1 MHSHNGY
8 FPDMNNES
16 VALFD
21 TPIGVCAIVWG
32 EGGVTGVQLPEESE
46 AGTRARVL
54 RRYPDAVEAAPPP
67 PIASAIADI
76 VALLSG
82 APKNLCHIAL
92 DMARVPEFHRRV
104 YAIAQTIPPGATMT
118 YGEVATKLG
127 DRMLAQQVG
136 QALGKNPFPIIVP
149 CHRVLA
155 ASGATGGF
163 SAPGGITTK
172 LRMLS
177 IEGARTS
184 DQPMLFDRLDLAA
197 RPR

>member
-1 MHSHNGY
+1 MTSSATKTQNY
-8 FPDMNNES
+8 
-16 VALFD
+16 ALFD
-21 TPIGVCAIVWG
+21 TPIGACAIVWS
-32 EGGVTGVQLPEESE
+32 EGGVIGVQLPEKSESD
-46 AGTRARVL
+46 ARARVL
-54 RRYPDAVEAAPPP
+54 RRYPNATETTPPAPLN
-67 PIASAIADI
+67 SAIADI

-82 APKNLCHIAL
+82 APQDLSHIPL
-92 DMARVPEFHRRV
+92 DMGGIPEFHRRV
-104 YAIAQTIPPGATMT
+104 YAIAREIPPGATLT

-163 SAPGGITTK
+163 SAPGGVTTK

-177 IEGARTS
+177 IEGAQTS

>member
-1 MHSHNGY
+1 
-8 FPDMNNES
+8 
-16 VALFD
+16 
-21 TPIGVCAIVWG
+21 
-32 EGGVTGVQLPEESE
+32 
-46 AGTRARVL
+46 
-54 RRYPDAVEAAPPP
+54 
-67 PIASAIADI
+67 
-76 VALLSG
+76 
-82 APKNLCHIAL
+82 
-92 DMARVPEFHRRV
+92 MAKVPEFHRRV
-104 YAIAQTIPPGATMT
+104 YAIAQAILPGATMT

-127 DRMLAQQVG
+127 DRALAQQVG

>member
-1 MHSHNGY
+1 MTHAGNS
-8 FPDMNNES
+8 F
-16 VALFD
+16 ALFD
-21 TPIGVCAIVWG
+21 TAIGPCAIVWG
-32 EGGVTGVQLPEESE
+32 AGGVTGVFLPEKTASE
-46 AGTRARVL
+46 IRTRLA
-54 RRYPDAVEAAPPP
+54 RRYPDAAEAVPPP
-67 PIASAIADI
+67 AIASAIADI
-76 VALLSG
+76 AALLSG
-82 APKNLCHIAL
+82 AWKDLTHIAL
-92 DMARVPEFHRRV
+92 DMTGIPEFHCRV
-104 YAIAQTIPPGATMT
+104 YAVARTIPPGATMT

-127 DRMLAQQVG
+127 DRALAQQVG
-136 QALGKNPFPIIVP
+136 YALGKNPFPIIVP

-163 SAPGGITTK
+163 SAPGGVATK